1 MRISFSQFLV
11 LGLIIFLLF
20 GDFDSVKKKIIYFF
34 EKLKNKN

>member
-20 GDFDSVKKKIIYFF
+20 GDFASLKKKFLDFF
-34 EKLKNKN
+34 DQFKK